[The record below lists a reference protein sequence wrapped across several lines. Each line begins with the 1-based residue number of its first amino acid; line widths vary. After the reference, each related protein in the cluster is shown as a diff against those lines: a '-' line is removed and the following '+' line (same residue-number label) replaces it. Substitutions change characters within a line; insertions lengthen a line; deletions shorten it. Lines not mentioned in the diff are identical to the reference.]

1 MAVRRFSPLAK
12 RLAVTG
18 IAVAMSATT
27 LVALP
32 ASADETEA
40 NAQARTSVS
49 APGDVIAI
57 AFQTNWN
64 SVAKECTEVYGPE
77 GVGYVQVSPPME
89 SIQGTEWWTSY
100 QPVSYKLDSKLGTEA
115 EYKTMIAT
123 CNAAGVEIIAD
134 SVINHTTGADQGK
147 GTGVAGSKYDGEGNF
162 PAIPYT
168 KENFH
173 DCTKNIGDYTN
184 ADEVQNCRL
193 TSLQDLDTSQEYVQD
208 RLAEYMNHLLDLG
221 VYGFRVDAVKHIAT
235 DDVAAIK
242 DKLAEKSGRN
252 ADDIFFE
259 QEVIGNSSEAAAI
272 QPSNYLANGKVSEF
286 NFTNHLSVA
295 FAGDITDES
304 KGLSKVGGDGWVS
317 SDKAAVWVT
326 TGILSAAR
334 PSPTRRARSTC
345 LRTRSCSRTTTAS
358 RTSIPATTSTTPTTA
373 LPAPP
378 KPPCP
383 TWSARPAAR

>member
-1 MAVRRFSPLAK
+1 MAVRRFSSLAK

-32 ASADETEA
+32 ASADEAEA
-40 NAQARTSVS
+40 NAQARTSVG

-64 SVAKECTEVYGPE
+64 SVAKECTEAYGPE

-115 EYKTMIAT
+115 EFKTMIAT

-134 SVINHTTGADQGK
+134 SVINHTTGADQGE

-208 RLAEYMNHLLDLG
+208 KLADYMNRLLDLG

-235 DDVAAIK
+235 ADVAAIK
-242 DKLAEKSGRN
+242 AKLAEKSGRN

-259 QEVIGNSSEAAAI
+259 QEVIGNASEAAEI
-272 QPSNYLANGKVSEF
+272 QPSNYVANGKVSEF

-295 FAGDITDES
+295 FAGDITDAS
-304 KGLSKVGGDGWVS
+304 KGLAKVGGDGWVS

-326 TGILSAAR
+326 NWDTERGSAITYKKGSKYLLANAFMLAYDYGQ
-334 PSPTRRARSTC
+334 PHIYSGY
-345 LRTRSCSRTTTAS
+345 
-358 RTSIPATTSTTPTTA
+358 
-373 LPAPP
+373 
-378 KPPCP
+378 
-383 TWSARPAAR
+383 

>member
-1 MAVRRFSPLAK
+1 MAVRRFSSLAK

-259 QEVIGNSSEAAAI
+259 QEVRQFVRS
-272 QPSNYLANGKVSEF
+272 
-286 NFTNHLSVA
+286 
-295 FAGDITDES
+295 
-304 KGLSKVGGDGWVS
+304 GGDS
-317 SDKAAVWVT
+317 AEQ
-326 TGILSAAR
+326 LSGER
-334 PSPTRRARSTC
+334 QGVRIQLHQPPVGRLRRRHHRRIQGS
-345 LRTRSCSRTTTAS
+345 LEGRR
-358 RTSIPATTSTTPTTA
+358 
-373 LPAPP
+373 
-378 KPPCP
+378 
-383 TWSARPAAR
+383 

>member
-1 MAVRRFSPLAK
+1 MAVRRFSSLAK

-40 NAQARTSVS
+40 NAQARTSVG

-115 EYKTMIAT
+115 EFKTMIAT

-134 SVINHTTGADQGK
+134 SVINHTTGADQGE

-168 KENFH
+168 KEN
-173 DCTKNIGDYTN
+173 
-184 ADEVQNCRL
+184 
-193 TSLQDLDTSQEYVQD
+193 S
-208 RLAEYMNHLLDLG
+208 
-221 VYGFRVDAVKHIAT
+221 
-235 DDVAAIK
+235 
-242 DKLAEKSGRN
+242 
-252 ADDIFFE
+252 
-259 QEVIGNSSEAAAI
+259 
-272 QPSNYLANGKVSEF
+272 
-286 NFTNHLSVA
+286 
-295 FAGDITDES
+295 
-304 KGLSKVGGDGWVS
+304 
-317 SDKAAVWVT
+317 
-326 TGILSAAR
+326 
-334 PSPTRRARSTC
+334 
-345 LRTRSCSRTTTAS
+345 TTAP
-358 RTSIPATTSTTPTTA
+358 RTSATTPTPTKYRTA
-373 LPAPP
+373 A
-378 KPPCP
+378 
-383 TWSARPAAR
+383 

>member
-1 MAVRRFSPLAK
+1 MAVRRFSSLAK

-32 ASADETEA
+32 ASADEAEA
-40 NAQARTSVS
+40 NAQARTSVG

-64 SVAKECTEVYGPE
+64 SVAKECTEAYGPE

-115 EYKTMIAT
+115 EFKTMIAT

-134 SVINHTTGADQGK
+134 SVINHTTGADQGE

-208 RLAEYMNHLLDLG
+208 KLADYMNRLLDLG

-235 DDVAAIK
+235 ADVAAIK
-242 DKLAEKSGRN
+242 AATEEASSLGNWA
-252 ADDIFFE
+252 FF
-259 QEVIGNSSEAAAI
+259 
-272 QPSNYLANGKVSEF
+272 P
-286 NFTNHLSVA
+286 
-295 FAGDITDES
+295 
-304 KGLSKVGGDGWVS
+304 
-317 SDKAAVWVT
+317 
-326 TGILSAAR
+326 
-334 PSPTRRARSTC
+334 
-345 LRTRSCSRTTTAS
+345 
-358 RTSIPATTSTTPTTA
+358 
-373 LPAPP
+373 
-378 KPPCP
+378 
-383 TWSARPAAR
+383 

>member
-1 MAVRRFSPLAK
+1 MAVRRFSSLAK

-134 SVINHTTGADQGK
+134 SVINHTTGADQGE

-208 RLAEYMNHLLDLG
+208 RLAEYMNHLLD
-221 VYGFRVDAVKHIAT
+221 R
-235 DDVAAIK
+235 
-242 DKLAEKSGRN
+242 
-252 ADDIFFE
+252 
-259 QEVIGNSSEAAAI
+259 
-272 QPSNYLANGKVSEF
+272 
-286 NFTNHLSVA
+286 
-295 FAGDITDES
+295 
-304 KGLSKVGGDGWVS
+304 
-317 SDKAAVWVT
+317 
-326 TGILSAAR
+326 
-334 PSPTRRARSTC
+334 
-345 LRTRSCSRTTTAS
+345 
-358 RTSIPATTSTTPTTA
+358 
-373 LPAPP
+373 
-378 KPPCP
+378 
-383 TWSARPAAR
+383 

>member
-1 MAVRRFSPLAK
+1 
-12 RLAVTG
+12 
-18 IAVAMSATT
+18 
-27 LVALP
+27 
-32 ASADETEA
+32 
-40 NAQARTSVS
+40 
-49 APGDVIAI
+49 
-57 AFQTNWN
+57 
-64 SVAKECTEVYGPE
+64 
-77 GVGYVQVSPPME
+77 
-89 SIQGTEWWTSY
+89 
-100 QPVSYKLDSKLGTEA
+100 
-115 EYKTMIAT
+115 MIAT

-272 QPSNYLANGKVSEF
+272 QPSNYLANGKVTEF